1 MHSPFRELVVV
12 VSLHRGFGLLEADV
26 VEAGKRGSVDVRDS
40 VVWNQEQ
47 LLCVWEWEHG
57 HNKLTID
64 FTT

>member
-1 MHSPFRELVVV
+1 MVI
-12 VSLHRGFGLLEADV
+12 VSLHCGFGLLEADV
-26 VEAGKRGSVDVRDS
+26 VEAGKRGSVDVRDL

-47 LLCVWEWEHG
+47 LLCAWEWKREWEHG